1 MIVPKA
7 NLVLVQKLE
16 TKSKIELSPS
26 AKEHTQEAV
35 VIRVGDKVTQVKE
48 GEKVLL
54 SKSNNIEVKEGEKI
68 YQLVYETSI
77 LAAL

>member
-7 NLVLVQKLE
+7 NLVLVEKIE

-26 AKEHTQEAV
+26 AKEYTQEAV
-35 VIRVGDKVTQVKE
+35 VVRVGDAVTQVKE

-54 SKSNNIEVKEGEKI
+54 SKSNNIEVKEGGKT
-68 YQLVYETSI
+68 YQLVYENSI